1 MINIVGF
8 LLIFTFS
15 NRYLYILSIKIKT
28 LFLDKE
34 YFEKLEFSFEE
45 PVFLISLPTND
56 YKLYTSLPKDF
67 KILYDFRNFLFPQLV
82 GIKVFYK
89 NKNEKKMV
97 FYIKYDDLSI
107 KNKAENLENYK
118 IFMIFSKKHKS
129 AIKQEICKKLRERTI
144 NIADMSS

>member
-1 MINIVGF
+1 MINIIGF
-8 LLIFTFS
+8 LLIFTLS
-15 NRYLYILSIKIKT
+15 NRYLYILSVKVKT

-67 KILYDFRNFLFPQLV
+67 RILYDFKNFLFPELV

-89 NKNEKKMV
+89 NKSEKKMV

-107 KNKAENLENYK
+107 KNKVDNLEKYK
-118 IFMIFSKKHKS
+118 IFMIFNKKHKS
-129 AIKQEICKKLRERTI
+129 TIKQEICKKLRERTI
-144 NIADMSS
+144 NIGDMS

>member
-8 LLIFTFS
+8 LLIFTLS

-107 KNKAENLENYK
+107 KNKAENLEKYK
-118 IFMIFSKKHKS
+118 IFMIFNKKHKS

-144 NIADMSS
+144 NIADMNS